1 MQFARNCKVHL
12 VVNNIMAKNHT
23 QNYSYANNLSGEL
36 INVSNAQRS
45 EQYFCPIC
53 GEPMTPHMGKIRRWH
68 FVHNNAN
75 NCSYE
80 SYLHKLAKIKIQKA
94 FLSSEHFILSYTAKA
109 ICSFDCPFI
118 NYSKC
123 EGGKPV
129 EFDLK
134 KYYDSCKIESSY
146 NRYIADLLLSSS
158 INPNLPPILIEI
170 MVTHKCTED
179 KIKDGVRI
187 IEIPI
192 QCEEDIDEIANNC
205 YLPAVRY
212 NESTH
217 FSSNEKNITL
227 YNFNKVESFD
237 PRDIYLE
244 EIEDCFNRKDT
255 IVFYINKQGYF
266 RSFDCRCYEVRS
278 KLPNNVHYF
287 LTQIATPFKE
297 IFQEFSKRGVK
308 IRNCFLC
315 RFSKQDYYGDRICVL
330 YKKHNLPRKPSPY
343 SATSCIYYR
352 EDFEYKNNCE
362 TNEQSQLIE
371 GYDCNRFHKFYYY
384 VCKEIL

>member
-1 MQFARNCKVHL
+1 M
-12 VVNNIMAKNHT
+12 VVKNNMAKNHT

-68 FVHNNAN
+68 FVHKNAN

-94 FLSSEHFILSYTAKA
+94 FLYSENFILSYTAKA

-134 KYYDSCKIESSY
+134 KYYDSCQIESFY
-146 NRYIADLLLSSS
+146 NQYIADLLLSSS
-158 INPNLPPILIEI
+158 INPNRPPILIEI

-192 QCEEDIDEIANNC
+192 QCEEDIEEIANNC

-217 FSSNEKNITL
+217 FSSNERNITL
-227 YNFNKVESFD
+227 YNFNKEESFD
-237 PRDIYLE
+237 PRDICLE
-244 EIEDCFNRKDT
+244 EIEDCFNRKNT

-266 RSFDCRCYEVRS
+266 RKFDCRCYETRS

-315 RFSKQDYYGDRICVL
+315 RFSQQDYNGDRICVL

-362 TNEQSQLIE
+362 TNEQSQLK
-371 GYDCNRFHKFYYY
+371 DPFDPNSFNKFFYYI
-384 VCKEIL
+384 CKEIL

>member
-12 VVNNIMAKNHT
+12 VVKNNMAKNHT

-68 FVHNNAN
+68 FVHKNVD

-94 FLSSEHFILSYTAKA
+94 FLNSEHFILSYIAKA
-109 ICSFDCPFI
+109 ICSYECPFI
-118 NYSKC
+118 GCPKC
-123 EGGKPV
+123 EGGKQV
-129 EFDLK
+129 KFDLK
-134 KYYDSCKIESSY
+134 KYYDSCQIEASY
-146 NRYIADLLLSSS
+146 NQYIADLLLSSS
-158 INPNLPPILIEI
+158 INPNIPPVLIEI

-217 FSSNEKNITL
+217 FSSNKRNITL

-237 PRDIYLE
+237 PRDICLE
-244 EIEDCFNRKDT
+244 EFEDCFNRKDT
-255 IVFYINKQGYF
+255 IVFYINKQGYLS
-266 RSFDCRCYEVRS
+266 SFDCRCYEVSS

-287 LTQIATPFKE
+287 LTRTSTPFKE
-297 IFQEFSKRGVK
+297 IFQGFSKRGVK

-362 TNEQSQLIE
+362 TNEQSQLID
-371 GYDCNRFHKFYYY
+371 GYYFNRFHKFYYY